1 MHVDAVTSIMLKT
14 PSECRGDCRSLSKL
28 YHQNQKLMLKPIL
41 GSISTGGRRISHDPF
56 TLCQDLQ
63 VLETRR
69 RSEAFQTRR
78 KSEQFQMSST
88 GRRKSSVFGPLL
100 EQRDN
105 ERKSFSMEQ
114 M

>member
-1 MHVDAVTSIMLKT
+1 MGNVHTSDVEPHTYRYIIIFT
-14 PSECRGDCRSLSKL
+14 
-28 YHQNQKLMLKPIL
+28 IWFL
-41 GSISTGGRRISHDPF
+41 GSVSTGGRRISHDPF

-69 RSEAFQTRR
+69 RSEAFQQRR

>member
-1 MHVDAVTSIMLKT
+1 MSESFKNVTPYGAESK
-14 PSECRGDCRSLSKL
+14 SENDGKS
-28 YHQNQKLMLKPIL
+28 IL